1 MAFWASND
9 VIPLRKFRFTI
20 QIGGESILWYA
31 KSVTQPSFD
40 ISISE
45 HRLVNHVI
53 KYPGITTWN
62 DVDIVLVDVEGQ
74 GKSYYDK
81 LTTIGYN
88 YTGDSGNTGKDG
100 MKKSQYSGE
109 PFIIQRLDDA
119 GKIQDTWT
127 LINPFI
133 KSVKYGD
140 LDYSS
145 DDLLEITITVAYD
158 SATLT

>member
-20 QIGGESILWYA
+20 QIGNESIFWYA

-74 GKSYYDK
+74 GKSYYEK
-81 LTTIGYN
+81 LTEIGYN
-88 YTGDSGNTGKDG
+88 YTGSGEDG
-100 MKKSQYSGE
+100 MKKSQYNNE
-109 PFIIQRLDDA
+109 PFIIQRLNDD
-119 GKIQDTWT
+119 GKVQDQWK

-158 SATLT
+158 SATLTKEV

>member
-1 MAFWASND
+1 MAFWASNN

-20 QIGGESILWYA
+20 QIGNESIFWYA

-74 GKSYYDK
+74 GKSYYEK
-81 LTTIGYN
+81 LTKIGYN
-88 YTGDSGNTGKDG
+88 YTGSGKDG
-100 MKKSQYSGE
+100 MKKSQYSDK
-109 PFIIQRLDDA
+109 PFIIQRLKDD
-119 GKIQDTWT
+119 GEIQDTWK

-145 DDLLEITITVAYD
+145 EDLLEITITVAYD
-158 SATLT
+158 SAEIY